1 MNSYELLIDLRE
13 RLTNGAMYVE
23 DGTIEA
29 LDAAMDVMCG
39 PVPDHETGLVRCGCG
54 GKAVLHD
61 ENKVSCNKCGIT
73 TLEQFT
79 QDDARNDW
87 NTAMGWR
94 GK

>member
-1 MNSYELLIDLRE
+1 MTRE
-13 RLTNGAMYVE
+13 EAARVL
-23 DGTIEA
+23 EA
-29 LDAAMDVMCG
+29 LYGNWDPIEEINWQALRKAIEVLRG